1 MHFNKDWLNKPW
13 VAYSIATCSAVVL
26 YLALSHIGMIFSGV
40 GNFLGYFSSLLVGVV
55 FAYLLNPVAV
65 FCRDKVF
72 KKFKNEKQKWA
83 PSVVLAVVIFL
94 AVFVLLL
101 VTLIPQLINSISVFA
116 GNLSDYVEGL
126 SDQMSKNRGKL
137 FGLIDYSNLQNTL
150 SDLLGTVTSS
160 FQEHATTILNTS
172 FNVGSSIANVV
183 IGFILSIYFLLD
195 KERLLAGF
203 RKTFKAFMKEENYE
217 STRVFVNR
225 CDKILIRYIGFTIL
239 EGAIVGVVNAFMMAI
254 LQMPYISLI
263 SVIVG
268 VTNLAP
274 TFGPIVGAAIG
285 AFLLLLV
292 QPKYALWF
300 LILTLVL
307 QTVDG
312 YVLKPKLFGNSL
324 GVPSVWILISI
335 VLGGKFFGVP
345 GILLAIPF
353 AAIVNFIYQDS
364 IETRLRELEGK
375 KKKKAVEKAEE

>member
-13 VAYSIATCSAVVL
+13 VAYTIATCSAVIL
-26 YLALSHIGMIFSGV
+26 FLTLSHIGEIFTGIGS
-40 GNFLGYFSSLLVGVV
+40 FFGYFSSLLVGVI
-55 FAYLLNPVAV
+55 FAYLLNPIAL
-65 FCRDKVF
+65 FCRNKIF
-72 KKFKNEKQKWA
+72 RKIKKEKQQWA
-83 PSVVLAVVIFL
+83 FSVVLAVVFFL

-101 VTLIPQLINSISVFA
+101 VTLIPQLINSITIFA
-116 GNLSDYVEGL
+116 SNLQDYITGL
-126 SDQMSKNRGKL
+126 SEKVNGGSGML
-137 FGLIDYSNLQNTL
+137 FGLIDYSSLQNSL
-150 SDLLGTVTSS
+150 SGILGNLSS
-160 FQEHATTILNTS
+160 SLQEHASTILNTS
-172 FNVGSSIANVV
+172 FNVGSSIANLV

-195 KERLLAGF
+195 KERLLSGF
-203 RKTFKAFMKEENYE
+203 RKTFRAFMKEEKYNNA
-217 STRVFVNR
+217 RVFINR
-225 CDKILIRYIGFTIL
+225 CDSILIRYIGYTIL
-239 EGAIVGVVNAFMMAI
+239 EAAIVGVVNAFMMAI
-254 LQMPYISLI
+254 LQMPYISLV

-274 TFGPIVGAAIG
+274 TFGPIVGAVIG

-292 QPKYALWF
+292 EPKYALWF

-307 QTVDG
+307 QTLDG

-364 IETRLRELEGK
+364 IETRLRELETK
-375 KKKKAVEKAEE
+375 KKKKEPDRA

>member
-13 VAYSIATCSAVVL
+13 VAYSIATCSAVIL
-26 YLALSHIGMIFSGV
+26 FLTLSHIGEIFTGIGS
-40 GNFLGYFSSLLVGVV
+40 FFGYFSSLLVGVI
-55 FAYLLNPVAV
+55 FAYLLNPIAL
-65 FCRDKVF
+65 FCRNKIF
-72 KKFKNEKQKWA
+72 RKMKKEKQQWA
-83 PSVVLAVVIFL
+83 LSVVLAVVIFL

-101 VTLIPQLINSISVFA
+101 VTLIPQLINSITIFA
-116 GNLSDYVEGL
+116 SNLQDYITGL
-126 SDQMSKNRGKL
+126 SDKVNGGSGML
-137 FGLIDYSNLQNTL
+137 FGLIDYSSLQNSLSGILGNLSSTL
-150 SDLLGTVTSS
+150 
-160 FQEHATTILNTS
+160 QEHASTILNTS
-172 FNVGSSIANVV
+172 FNVGSSIANLV

-203 RKTFKAFMKEENYE
+203 RKTFRAFMKEEKYNNA
-217 STRVFVNR
+217 RVFINR
-225 CDKILIRYIGFTIL
+225 CDTILIRYIGFTIL
-239 EGAIVGVVNAFMMAI
+239 EAAIVGVVNAFMMAI
-254 LQMPYISLI
+254 LQMPYISLV

-274 TFGPIVGAAIG
+274 TFGPIVGAVIG

-292 QPKYALWF
+292 EPKYALWF

-307 QTVDG
+307 QTLDG

-364 IETRLRELEGK
+364 IETRLRELETK
-375 KKKKAVEKAEE
+375 KKKKGPEEA

>member
-1 MHFNKDWLNKPW
+1 MHFNKDWLNRPW
-13 VAYSIATCSAVVL
+13 VAYTIATCSAVVL
-26 YLALSHIGMIFSGV
+26 FLTLSHIGMIFTAV
-40 GNFLGYFSSLLVGVV
+40 GTFLGYFTSLLIGVI
-55 FAYLLNPVAV
+55 FAYLLNPVAI
-65 FCRDKVF
+65 FCRDKIF
-72 KKFKNEKQKWA
+72 RKLKNEKQKWA
-83 PSVVLAVVIFL
+83 FSVVLAVVMFVTL
-94 AVFVLLL
+94 FVLLL
-101 VTLIPQLINSISVFA
+101 VTLIPQLVNSITVFA
-116 GNLSDYVEGL
+116 GNLQNYITGL
-126 SDQMSKNRGKL
+126 SNQVNRGSGKL
-137 FGLIDYSNLQNTL
+137 FGLIDYTSLQETLSNTL
-150 SDLLGTVTSS
+150 TKLSESM
-160 FQEHATTILNTS
+160 QEHAATILNTS
-172 FNVGSSIANVV
+172 YNVGSSIANVV
-183 IGFILSIYFLLD
+183 IGFILSIYFLMD
-195 KERLLAGF
+195 KERLTEGF
-203 RKTFKAFMKEENYE
+203 RKTFRASMKEESYN
-217 STRVFVNR
+217 SARTFVSR

-239 EGAIVGVVNAFMMAI
+239 EGVIVGVVNAFMMGI
-254 LQMPYISLI
+254 LQMPYISLV

-364 IETRLRELEGK
+364 IETRLREMEGRK
-375 KKKKAVEKAEE
+375 KKKGEEKAAE

>member
-13 VAYSIATCSAVVL
+13 VAYTIATCSAVIL
-26 YLALSHIGMIFSGV
+26 FLGLSHLGVILTGV
-40 GNFLGYFSSLLVGVV
+40 GNFLGYFSSLLVGVI
-55 FAYLLNPVAV
+55 FAYLLNPVAL
-65 FCRDKVF
+65 FCRNKVF
-72 KKFKNEKQKWA
+72 RKLKNEKQKWTL
-83 PSVVLAVVIFL
+83 SVVLAVVIFV
-94 AVFVLLL
+94 AIFVLLL

-116 GNLSDYVEGL
+116 GNLQEYMAGL
-126 SDQMSKNRGKL
+126 SNTVSSGSGML
-137 FGLIDYSNLQNTL
+137 FGLIDYSNLQETL
-150 SDLLGTVTSS
+150 SNVLGNLSAS
-160 FQEHATTILNTS
+160 LQSHASTILDTS
-172 FNVGSSIANVV
+172 FNVGASIANTV

-195 KERLLAGF
+195 KERLLTGF
-203 RKTFKAFMKEENYE
+203 RKAFRAFMKEENYNN
-217 STRVFVNR
+217 TRTFVNR
-225 CDKILIRYIGFTIL
+225 CDSILIRYIGFTIL
-239 EGAIVGVVNAFMMAI
+239 EGAIVGVVNAVMMAI

-274 TFGPIVGAAIG
+274 TFGPIVGAVIG

-364 IETRLRELEGK
+364 IETRLQEMESK
-375 KKKKAVEKAEE
+375 KKKKTADE